1 MIPTANNPLLRIL
14 SWNLRFQGFGKQIEG
29 ITQALES
36 EQADVLTCQEVS
48 EKHSQDFF
56 SRLNKLGYPY
66 QHYAWQGT

>member
-48 EKHSQDFF
+48 E
-56 SRLNKLGYPY
+56 
-66 QHYAWQGT
+66 